1 MSVNDASIIVID
13 DCTVMPQIVALLTDD
28 SRGVINNRNF
38 VYSKGQRCL
47 LGDDFLTICF
57 IFAKSQMRLF

>member
-13 DCTVMPQIVALLTDD
+13 DCTMMPQIVALLTDD
-28 SRGVINNRNF
+28 SWGVINNRNF
-38 VYSKGQRCL
+38 VYSKGQRCR
-47 LGDDFLTICF
+47 LGDLLTICF